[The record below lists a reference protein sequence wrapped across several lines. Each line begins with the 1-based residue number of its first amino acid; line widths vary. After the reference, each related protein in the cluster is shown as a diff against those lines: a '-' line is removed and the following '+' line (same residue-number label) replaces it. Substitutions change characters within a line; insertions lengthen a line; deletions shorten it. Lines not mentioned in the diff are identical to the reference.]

1 LRVEEK
7 PLLTGLPPL
16 VDDRAKVLIL
26 GSFPSEMSL
35 VKQEYYGNP
44 QNHFWPVMEALFGV
58 DRAASYGERTAV
70 LLSQGVGVW
79 DVIGRCSR
87 EGSGDDKIKHAIA
100 NPLTALLRD
109 HPAIRRVFFNGGMA
123 YRTARLLTPGVF
135 GLPRVECEQM
145 PSTSP
150 RNARMP
156 LAAKVEAWGRIK
168 GWLEAPQ
175 VSRCG

>member
-1 LRVEEK
+1 LLRVEEK

-44 QNHFWPVMEALFGV
+44 QNHFWPMMEALFGV
-58 DRAASYGERTAV
+58 HLDAPFGERKAAM
-70 LLSQGVGVW
+70 LARGVAVW
-79 DVIGRCSR
+79 DVIAECSR
-87 EGSGDDKIKHAIA
+87 EGSGDDKIQHAVA
-100 NPLTALLRD
+100 NPLIPLLED
-109 HPAIRRVFFNGGMA
+109 HPAIRHIAFNGGMA

-135 GLPRVECEQM
+135 GLPWVEYEQM

-156 LAAKVEAWGRIK
+156 LAAKVEAWSQARD
-168 GWLEAPQ
+168 WLLAEI
-175 VSRCG
+175 